1 MINMLNIVKQE
12 QEQINKAEY
21 IEYRSEMFSN
31 DVLFL
36 YYENK
41 NKVYLSMINVSVSIV
56 SFVLKFLIYI
66 H

>member
-1 MINMLNIVKQE
+1 MLNIVKQE